1 MLKHST
7 WQKNE
12 KHTNQASDPKM
23 YQKKKKKL
31 PNYKNLPRIYPKTHK
46 YSNSSVFPIHFILNR
61 WKS

>member
-23 YQKKKKKL
+23 YQKKRRNYRITKICREFTQKL
-31 PNYKNLPRIYPKTHK
+31 TNTQTLLF
-46 YSNSSVFPIHFILNR
+46 FPYIL
-61 WKS
+61 S